1 LDSFWSRSEMLI
13 GEKGRARLVSARVAV
28 IGTGGVGSFAVE
40 SLARAGVGYLELV
53 DPDVVRSSNLN
64 RQIMALHSTL
74 GQPKVQVLARRC
86 RDINPEA
93 SVVARQENYSPEVSS
108 QFIRPDLDYII
119 DAIDS
124 VAAKVDLLARSMEA
138 GVPVVSSMGAGNRL
152 DPTTLQVA
160 DISATHGCPLAR
172 VVRRGLR
179 DRGINAGLTVVY
191 SPEPPLLA
199 AREKPV
205 LQAGRRQTLGSM
217 VFVPATAGLILAS
230 LVIRGLLVDA
240 GILYN

>member
-1 LDSFWSRSEMLI
+1 MESFWSRSEMLI
-13 GEKGRARLVSARVAV
+13 GSKGRARLASARVTV

-40 SLARAGVGYLELV
+40 GLARAGVGYLELV
-53 DPDVVRSSNLN
+53 DPDVVKSGNLN

-74 GQPKVQVLARRC
+74 GKPKVQVLASRC
-86 RDINPEA
+86 RDINPE
-93 SVVARQENYSPEVSS
+93 VNVTARQEAYSPEVSS

-124 VAAKVDLLARSMEA
+124 VAAKIDLLARSIKA

-172 VVRRGLR
+172 AVRRGLR

-191 SPEPPLLA
+191 SPEPHLPVT
-199 AREKPV
+199 REKTV
-205 LQAGRRQTLGSM
+205 LQAGRRQPPGSM

-230 LVIRGLLVDA
+230 LVVRELLTEV
-240 GILYN
+240 GIF